1 MSILYKYLN
10 RLEVPNI
17 LPLSCFLNPPTLP
30 THRHIPTLL
39 HPTIM
44 LSGNYMAFYLGEN
57 AKQAPNIPE
66 DFINSAIC
74 TSVLK
79 DADSTLSSAIQV
91 TVLWVLVRKLH
102 HKLTANNQVLSKF
115 T

>member
-10 RLEVPNI
+10 SLERPNI
-17 LPLSCFLNPPTLP
+17 VPLSCPCLKPPTLP

-44 LSGNYMAFYLGEN
+44 LAGNYKAFYLGKKE
-57 AKQAPNIPE
+57 KQAPNIPE

-74 TSVLK
+74 TSGMYE
-79 DADSTLSSAIQV
+79 AYSTL
-91 TVLWVLVRKLH
+91 
-102 HKLTANNQVLSKF
+102 
-115 T
+115 